1 MLTQKVLAQKLQ
13 LQYFREVLQ
22 FHSLKIFVFLC
33 TSQSAVAAV
42 LADTKF
48 GRYKTIR
55 LSPYILLLS
64 QFSI

>member
-13 LQYFREVLQ
+13 LQYFRGVLQ
-22 FHSLKIFVFLC
+22 FHSLKFVFLC
-33 TSQSAVAAV
+33 ASQSVVAAV

>member
-13 LQYFREVLQ
+13 LQYFRGVLQ
-22 FHSLKIFVFLC
+22 FHSLKFVFLC

-42 LADTKF
+42 LTDTKF
-48 GRYKTIR
+48 GRYKIIR
-55 LSPYILLLS
+55 LSPYILFLS